1 MDAVLRALAD
11 ENRRRIV
18 ALVWGEDRTAGEVA
32 ARFAMTRPGVSQ
44 HLKVLLDAGVVS
56 VRAEGTRRYYRA
68 NRAQVR
74 QARMLLAQFWD
85 DRLRRLKI
93 LAEAEVRKEGT

>member
-18 ALVWGEDRTAGEVA
+18 ALVWDEDRTAGEVA
-32 ARFAMTRPGVSQ
+32 AEFAMTRPGVSQ

-74 QARMLLAQFWD
+74 QARDVLAQFWD
-85 DRLRRLKI
+85 ERLRRLKI
-93 LAEAEVRKEGT
+93 LAEAEARKEGP